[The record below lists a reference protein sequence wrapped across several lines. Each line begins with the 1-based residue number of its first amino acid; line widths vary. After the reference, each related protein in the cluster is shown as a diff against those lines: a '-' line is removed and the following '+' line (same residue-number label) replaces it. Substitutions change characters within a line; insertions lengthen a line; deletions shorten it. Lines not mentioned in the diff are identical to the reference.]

1 MTTARHA
8 CASVFVTDCDHAQR
22 RASLSSFSPARTTRA
37 GRGLRPMP
45 DRSEYQ
51 PLTQH
56 ADDENDGDV
65 GETGVLPPPVTSFRG
80 LRRAQRPRHIDLSK
94 LDTAFKR

>member
-1 MTTARHA
+1 
-8 CASVFVTDCDHAQR
+8 
-22 RASLSSFSPARTTRA
+22 
-37 GRGLRPMP
+37 MP

-80 LRRAQRPRHIDLSK
+80 LRRAQRPGHIDLSK